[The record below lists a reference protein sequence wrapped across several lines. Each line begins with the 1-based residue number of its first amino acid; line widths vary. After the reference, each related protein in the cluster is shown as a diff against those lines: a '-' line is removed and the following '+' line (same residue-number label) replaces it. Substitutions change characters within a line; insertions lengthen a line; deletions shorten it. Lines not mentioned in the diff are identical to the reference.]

1 MAESAI
7 WHLVLVTRIGLR
19 IYIQFETIDVFISDK
34 EVEEVTAN
42 TDLIINQRFT
52 KRWRIAEIMN
62 FPDE

>member
-1 MAESAI
+1 M
-7 WHLVLVTRIGLR
+7 LVTRIGLR